1 MKTRFEDRI
10 LGLLLPS
17 EAAGGTPGVSSVEH
31 GRDGWKLTRRSL
43 MGLLA
48 AGAFGRPSRAPHAAP
63 CSSGAAICSP
73 GVFAHEIL
81 VDSLSFFPDGET
93 LVSAGKDSYVKFWA
107 VPEGALFRSIA
118 TDAVPLQVAVS
129 PNGNLIAVAMDG
141 GHLELWSA
149 DGGTTRGLVGHT
161 DIVNGVAFTP
171 DSSRLVSV
179 SLDRTTKVWSVAD
192 AKLLNSFAD
201 TAGAMAQVAVP
212 PSARGGVPDAQGRA
226 QSAQGRPPTS
236 RPALQN
242 RLLVTSGSQL
252 YLRSFSTGTTLRTAA
267 GQAFAISPDGQ
278 FLAAHDPLRL
288 YLYAFPSLAPLVSVV
303 EKQNA
308 TSLAFSADGKLL
320 AIAYTDA
327 PARLYSA
334 PDLTLKHEMEANEGP
349 CFSAAMDPQ
358 SSYLAV
364 ASGKSIRL
372 YSLPSGSRVRV
383 CFMDIAAS
391 SPGSSGAQYFT
402 GGVVYTIACG
412 APLPAGIACT
422 CDCVPGNCLCV
433 SDTGCSCVSDSGCG
447 CVNDTGC
454 SCDSDTGCSCV
465 GDVGCSCVGDVGCSC
480 VGDVG
485 CSCDGDYGCGCVD
498 DTGCGCDGDYGC
510 GCDGDYGCGCDG
522 DTG

>member
-10 LGLLLPS
+10 LGFLLPPD
-17 EAAGGTPGVSSVEH
+17 AAEGTPGVSSLEH
-31 GRDGWKLTRRSL
+31 GREGWKLTRRSL
-43 MGLLA
+43 VGLLA
-48 AGAFGRPSRAPHAAP
+48 AGAFGRPSRVPRAAA

-73 GVFAHEIL
+73 GAFAHEIL

-93 LVSAGKDSYVKFWA
+93 LVSAGKDSYVKFWT

-129 PNGNLIAVAMDG
+129 QDGNFIAVAMNSG
-141 GHLELWSA
+141 LLELWSA
-149 DGGTTRGLVGHT
+149 DGGTTRGLLGHT
-161 DIVNGVAFTP
+161 DSVNGVAFTP

-179 SLDRTTKVWSVAD
+179 SLDQTTKVWSVAD

-212 PSARGGVPDAQGRA
+212 R
-226 QSAQGRPPTS
+226 SAQGGAPAAQGSAQSSQGRTPVTRPPLQS
-236 RPALQN
+236 RF
-242 RLLVTSGSQL
+242 LVTSGSQL
-252 YLRSFSTGTTLRTAA
+252 YVRSFSTGMTLRTAA

-278 FLAAHDPLRL
+278 FLAAHDQLRL
-288 YLYAFPSLAPLVSVV
+288 YMYAFPSMAPLVSVV

-320 AIAYTDA
+320 AIAYADA

-334 PDLTLKHEMEANEGP
+334 PDLTLKHEMEANQGP
-349 CFSAAMDPQ
+349 CLSAAMDPQ
-358 SSYLAV
+358 NSYLAV
-364 ASGKSIRL
+364 ASGQSIRL
-372 YSLPSGSRVRV
+372 YALPSGSRVQV

-391 SPGSSGAQYFT
+391 SPASQGTQYFT
-402 GGVVYTIACG
+402 GGGVYTIACG
-412 APLPAGIACT
+412 APIPAGIDCT
-422 CDCVPGNCLCV
+422 CDCVPGNCPCV
-433 SDTGCSCVSDSGCG
+433 YDTGCSCVSDSGCG
-447 CVNDTGC
+447 CVNDSGC

-465 GDVGCSCVGDVGCSC
+465 GDI
-480 VGDVG
+480 G

-498 DTGCGCDGDYGC
+498 DTGCGCDGDSGC

-522 DTG
+522 DIGCGCDGDIG